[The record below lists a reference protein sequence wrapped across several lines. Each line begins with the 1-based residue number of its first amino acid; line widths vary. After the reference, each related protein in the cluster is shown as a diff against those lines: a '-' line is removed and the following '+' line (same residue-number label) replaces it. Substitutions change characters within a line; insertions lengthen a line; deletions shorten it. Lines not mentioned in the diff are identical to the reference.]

1 MYLQP
6 SRDRKNSSSDTSVM
20 GSALLKF
27 TQGYDDNRETA
38 YNKGQA
44 PYILLC
50 KHVVIECRDEMVT
63 AKLISTQANSK

>member
-27 TQGYDDNRETA
+27 TQGYNDNRE
-38 YNKGQA
+38 NKGQA